1 MNSKSLILL
10 RAMFM
15 STSRINALKHT
26 TDKKIRKKHIGAI
39 VGAAVLAVYGA
50 VMVGLIAG
58 VMAGFGFKEAV
69 PGMVASVITIM
80 SLVFTLLKSNGYL
93 YGFKEYDMIMA
104 MPFSVNEVVSDRF
117 LFMYLRDLRWDTL
130 ISLSAL
136 VGYAIAVRPTVLTYV
151 LWILLTPF
159 IPLVP
164 TVISAL
170 LGVLV
175 ARIGSRSKHRNV
187 IQIVLIYIF
196 VIPMFF
202 IQYIINYIIGSDK
215 VDDVLSSSSDLF
227 AGISKAIPTV
237 GWFGK
242 AINETDVLSAVL
254 LLAVSLIIYV
264 GAVILIGKSYRRI
277 NSNLAGF
284 EVKRNAKK
292 QDASGIYKKK
302 PLVWSIAYKEFKR
315 ITGSTTCATNICMGM
330 VMAVLVGVIL
340 LFVKIDSVILLFTHG
355 HPADVTPYRLIW
367 PFIVYFFVGMVPS
380 TAPSPS
386 LEGKNDWII
395 KTMPIDEMT
404 VCRGRMLFNLCLTL
418 PAGLFAVLSGCHA
431 MKGGIVDYLISIYL
445 IVVLVLFSTVY
456 GMKCGLKHVKL
467 DWENEVEVV
476 KSGPAVNTYV
486 LPNLFGTMIVIALM
500 IVLSFIMDLKLL
512 VLIVSALYIILT
524 LWSYARVRKL
534 AHI

>member
-26 TDKKIRKKHIGAI
+26 TDKKKRKKHIGAI
-39 VGAAVLAVYGA
+39 VGAVVLAVYGA
-50 VMVGLIAG
+50 VMVGILAG
-58 VMAGFGFKEAV
+58 AMAGFGFKEAV

-93 YGFKEYDMIMA
+93 YGFKEYDMIMS
-104 MPFSVNEVVSDRF
+104 MPFSVNTIVSDRF
-117 LFMYLRDLRWDTL
+117 LFMYLRDLRWDAL
-130 ISLSAL
+130 ISVSAL
-136 VGYAIAVRPTVLTYV
+136 VGYVIAVRPTVLTCV

-187 IQIVLIYIF
+187 IQTVLIYIF

-202 IQYIINYIIGSDK
+202 IQYVINYIVGSDR

-242 AINETDVLSAVL
+242 AVNESDVLSAVL

-264 GAVILIGKSYRRI
+264 GAVILIGRSYRRI

-292 QDASGIYKKK
+292 RNASDAYKKK
-302 PLVWSIAYKEFKR
+302 PVVWSIAYKEFKR

-330 VMAVLVGVIL
+330 VMAVLFGVVL
-340 LFVKIDSVILLFTHG
+340 FFVKIDSVVLLFTHG
-355 HPADVTPYRLIW
+355 YPADVTPYRLVW
-367 PFIVYFFVGMVPS
+367 PFIVYFFVGMCPS

-395 KTMPIDEMT
+395 RTMPIDEMT

-418 PAGLFAVLSGCHA
+418 PAGIFAVLSGCRA
-431 MKGGIVDYLISIYL
+431 MKGGVADYLISIYL
-445 IVVLVLFSTVY
+445 IVVLTLFSTVY

-476 KSGPAVNTYV
+476 KNGPAVTTYI
-486 LPNLFGTMIVIALM
+486 LPNMFATMILITLIIIFGRFIG
-500 IVLSFIMDLKLL
+500 IVPMVMSASAIY
-512 VLIVSALYIILT
+512 IVLT
-524 LWSYARVRKL
+524 LWSAAKVRRLARR
-534 AHI
+534 